1 MGMHSFDD
9 FDAWGAA
16 INSAHLQLACD
27 GVENRQWTVG
37 RVDLGDIS
45 LQVATEGGG
54 NICYG
59 GNAHDG
65 ALLFLPL
72 THVGAHV
79 ANGRPLDDDS
89 ALAIPCGA
97 DFRIHVRRRAHMW
110 CSVAL
115 PGHVAVGPAGRPGSS
130 VIACAYGGVPRL
142 KRLVQEICHW
152 LLDRPA
158 GTPAHVA
165 ANRRILAAVACLTES
180 QGQRSRPPTGRP
192 RLDRSEIVRRSM
204 AVIEAAPTVPT
215 AAELARD
222 VGVTSRTLLRTFQE
236 EFGVSPKR
244 YLMLRELHAVRRSLR
259 AAVAT
264 DDTVADVLVRHGVW
278 EFGRFAARY
287 RQTFGELPS
296 QTLGCGR

>member
-1 MGMHSFDD
+1 MHSFDD

-16 INSAHLQLACD
+16 INSANLRLACD
-27 GVENRQWTVG
+27 GVENPRWTLG
-37 RVDLGDIS
+37 CVDLGDVS

-59 GNAHDG
+59 GNAHVG
-65 ALLFLPL
+65 PLLFLPL

-79 ANGRPLDDDS
+79 VNGRPLDDDS
-89 ALAIPCGA
+89 AFAIPCGA

-115 PGHVAVGPAGRPGSS
+115 PVRVAAGLAARPGSM
-130 VIACAYGGVPRL
+130 VIGCAGGGVPRL
-142 KRLVQEICHW
+142 KRLVQGICHG

-158 GTPAHVA
+158 GTAAHTA
-165 ANRRILAAVACLTES
+165 ANRRILAAVACLTEAP
-180 QGQRSRPPTGRP
+180 GPGLRLPAGRP
-192 RLDRSEIVRRSM
+192 RLDRAEIVRRSM
-204 AVIEAAPTVPT
+204 AVIESASTVPT
-215 AAELARD
+215 ATELARD

-244 YLMLRELHAVRRSLR
+244 YLLLRELHAVRRSLR
-259 AAVAT
+259 TAAAT
-264 DDTVADVLVRHGVW
+264 DDRVADVLVRHGVW

-296 QTLGCGR
+296 QTLGRGR